1 MNFKE
6 IWLTD
11 PQLLLSVVTIVL
23 SVISIVIA
31 ILSSRS
37 TSKAA
42 AKQIE
47 SLKQLVEKQGQEIKE
62 VEKLSF
68 LLVKSDIETL
78 NIEILRLNTE
88 LAGMN
93 IKICQFEEI
102 EKSSMFRSL
111 AGEKITMKDEDQY
124 KLLKKKRELLVK
136 HINTL
141 QERKA
146 KLEKGMT
153 A

>member
-1 MNFKE
+1 M
-6 IWLTD
+6 
-11 PQLLLSVVTIVL
+11 
-23 SVISIVIA
+23 
-31 ILSSRS
+31 
-37 TSKAA
+37 
-42 AKQIE
+42 
-47 SLKQLVEKQGQEIKE
+47 KQLVEKQGQEIEEIKN
-62 VEKLSF
+62 LSS

-124 KLLKKKRELLVK
+124 KLLKKKKVLLEK
-136 HINTL
+136 QIKTL
-141 QERKA
+141 HERKS
-146 KLEKGMT
+146 KLEKGAT

>member
-1 MNFKE
+1 M
-6 IWLTD
+6 LR
-11 PQLLLSVVTIVL
+11 
-23 SVISIVIA
+23 VI
-31 ILSSRS
+31 
-37 TSKAA
+37 
-42 AKQIE
+42 
-47 SLKQLVEKQGQEIKE
+47 LKQLVEKQGQEIEEIKN
-62 VEKLSF
+62 LSS

-146 KLEKGMT
+146 K
-153 A
+153 

>member
-1 MNFKE
+1 M
-6 IWLTD
+6 
-11 PQLLLSVVTIVL
+11 
-23 SVISIVIA
+23 
-31 ILSSRS
+31 
-37 TSKAA
+37 
-42 AKQIE
+42 
-47 SLKQLVEKQGQEIKE
+47 EKQGQEIEEIKN
-62 VEKLSF
+62 LSS

-146 KLEKGMT
+146 K
-153 A
+153 